1 MKTSNILFILAIAT
15 AILGIRSTESL
26 YTVTMTA
33 DNQPVNMIS
42 SLWLKMYDLK
52 VTQELPTPVKHIKIR
67 GNGNRVFL
75 DFQEQEES
83 SLFSRD
89 PQAFTYSIDFD
100 TLVIDVLHDYTNI
113 VLKQPTPVE
122 QITIYQ
128 ATVDANGF
136 NQEKLAINAHDES
149 HFFANRYNR
158 KQIDN
163 ITHLDICA
171 TDRSL
176 VNLEALKAKTASV
189 TMRHAVLHYSP
200 NAKIDSLFVTL
211 YGRSS
216 VSSNN
221 KDVVNEINNLIV
233 SGNEQYFQ
241 KKFAGKNVTVTIRP

>member
-1 MKTSNILFILAIAT
+1 MLTYPLWRYGKSSLSTSNCRIFLIPSICWVYRWKKSIFIIKNSTNMKTSNILFILAIAT

-33 DNQPVNMIS
+33 DNQPVNTIS

-75 DFQEQEES
+75 DFREQEES
-83 SLFSRD
+83 SLFSQD

-149 HFFANRYNR
+149 HFSANRYNR

-163 ITHLDICA
+163 
-171 TDRSL
+171 
-176 VNLEALKAKTASV
+176 
-189 TMRHAVLHYSP
+189 
-200 NAKIDSLFVTL
+200 
-211 YGRSS
+211 
-216 VSSNN
+216 
-221 KDVVNEINNLIV
+221 
-233 SGNEQYFQ
+233 
-241 KKFAGKNVTVTIRP
+241 